1 LVITAIITSVGLAL
15 PHDTPYHPRFV
26 MTASAVEPTSAA
38 LLGRGVCR
46 TLEQLGYVSLV
57 EFPLANGR
65 RADIIALGKTGDL
78 VIVEIKSSLADF
90 RADRKWSTYRAF
102 SDRLYFA
109 VPNDF
114 PRALIP
120 DECGL
125 MVADSF
131 SAALLRDGSTTRLD
145 PARRRALTMRFAH
158 IAAARLRR
166 LLDPE
171 GGRLDGI

>member
-1 LVITAIITSVGLAL
+1 LVAAAIITSVALAL
-15 PHDTPYHPRFV
+15 PDCPNYDARSV
-26 MTASAVEPTSAA
+26 MSASPVAPIAA
-38 LLGRGVCR
+38 AFLARGTCR
-46 TLEQLGYVSLV
+46 ALEQLGYMSLV

-65 RADIIALGKTGDL
+65 RADVLAIGKAGDL

-90 RADRKWSTYRAF
+90 RADRKWTTYRDF

-120 DECGL
+120 EECGL

-131 SAALLRDGSTTRLD
+131 SAAVLREGSTAQLNST
-145 PARRRALTMRFAH
+145 RRRALTLRFAR

-166 LLDPE
+166 CLDPE
-171 GGRLDGI
+171 AGLLDGV

>member
-1 LVITAIITSVGLAL
+1 MS
-15 PHDTPYHPRFV
+15 
-26 MTASAVEPTSAA
+26 ASDVELISAA
-38 LLGRGVCR
+38 LLTRGACR
-46 TLEQLGYVSLV
+46 ALEQLGYVSLV

-65 RADIIALGKTGDL
+65 RADILALGKTGDL
-78 VIVEIKSSLADF
+78 VIVEIKSSVADF
-90 RADRKWSTYRAF
+90 RADRKWGNYRDF

-114 PRALIP
+114 PRPLIP

-131 SAALLRDGSTTRLD
+131 TAAVLRNGSTTKLD
-145 PARRRALTMRFAH
+145 ARRRRTLTMRFAR
-158 IAAARLRR
+158 IAATRLRR

-171 GGRLDGI
+171 AGRLGRM